1 MSSSE
6 GCGAVRVRGC
16 VVVHVVEVVPQ
27 QLVDDE
33 EGLPVVE
40 AVEQQRQALLLL
52 LVHLLCQELQQ
63 LHLGGV
69 RACVRACVRVWSG
82 VDGGEWEGEQTGLV
96 ELGDRCGVKR

>member
-1 MSSSE
+1 M
-6 GCGAVRVRGC
+6 CVCACAC
-16 VVVHVVEVVPQ
+16 VVGACVHVVEVVAQ

-63 LHLGGV
+63 LHLC
-69 RACVRACVRVWSG
+69 RA
-82 VDGGEWEGEQTGLV
+82 GEASLSPVLSHRPEWW
-96 ELGDRCGVKR
+96 LGRDASER